1 MLSDLIACLILSYLF
16 FILENPSETAIVA
29 YLPTGEP
36 LDDWE
41 PESEGGVTLPC
52 STPSPPPT
60 LPSQS
65 STPETIIH
73 KSPSIDRLDQIAKNY
88 QGYINSIEHNWWNTK
103 TGPFV
108 TYFLQKGE
116 RPKPILIRFVK
127 SR

>member
-52 STPSPPPT
+52 STPSSPPT
-60 LPSQS
+60 LPSRS

-73 KSPSIDRLDQIAKNY
+73 QSPSIDRLDQIAKHY
-88 QGYINSIEHNWWNTK
+88 QEYIDSIEHNWWNTK
-103 TGPFV
+103 YGP
-108 TYFLQKGE
+108 
-116 RPKPILIRFVK
+116 IRHLFPSKRRKTK
-127 SR
+127 SYSYQVC

>member
-1 MLSDLIACLILSYLF
+1 MLSDVIACLILYYIF

-29 YLPTGEP
+29 SLPTEEP

-60 LPSQS
+60 LPSRS

-73 KSPSIDRLDQIAKNY
+73 QSPPIDRLDQIAKNY
-88 QGYINSIEHNWWNTK
+88 KEYIDSFEQNWWNTK
-103 TGPFV
+103 YGPIRHPFPSKRRKTK
-108 TYFLQKGE
+108 TYSYQAC
-116 RPKPILIRFVK
+116 
-127 SR
+127 